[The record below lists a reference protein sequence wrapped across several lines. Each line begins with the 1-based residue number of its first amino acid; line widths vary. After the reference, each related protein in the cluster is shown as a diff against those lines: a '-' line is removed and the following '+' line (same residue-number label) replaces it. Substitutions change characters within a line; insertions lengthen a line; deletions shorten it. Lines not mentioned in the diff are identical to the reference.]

1 MEPRPTASAAAAFE
15 LSPFCCHL
23 ASKKLC
29 FRTSPPQVADDVLD
43 ASRHVWCRRTQQALG
58 PDGGV
63 VDVEDCRSG
72 RSCFERIG

>member
-1 MEPRPTASAAAAFE
+1 MEPSLTSEASPAFE
-15 LSPFCCHL
+15 LSPFCSQL

-29 FRTSPPQVADDVLD
+29 FRTSPPQTAEDVLD

-58 PDGGV
+58 PDGAV